1 MKIYSSGNRL
11 QDLCNQLQHVS
22 LYKFK
27 TSETQP
33 FAISSPRRTL
43 FSQISKSHNFL
54 ISQPNHIPQS
64 PKFIIFHSL
73 SSPPIKTSKKILQM
87 AKPSKKRKGV
97 STSSAIIGTR
107 SHGSSEVQTT
117 QIPPSISSPTLFS
130 SKEQRIRYNSL
141 FSSRSIIDPKFVD
154 LSFFDDEVFDCF

>member
-1 MKIYSSGNRL
+1 MKSFSFGNQL
-11 QDLCNQLQHVS
+11 QDLCNRLQCFS

-54 ISQPNHIPQS
+54 ISQPNHVPQS

-73 SSPPIKTSKKILQM
+73 SSPPVKTS
-87 AKPSKKRKGV
+87 RK
-97 STSSAIIGTR
+97 SFKWKNHR
-107 SHGSSEVQTT
+107 KSEMTFRLHPQ
-117 QIPPSISSPTLFS
+117 SPEL
-130 SKEQRIRYNSL
+130 EVMDHPRCRQ
-141 FSSRSIIDPKFVD
+141 PKFLPPYHLLSCFPRKNNISGTI
-154 LSFFDDEVFDCF
+154 LSFLLVPLLTLSS